1 MKIEILERKCMF
13 TKILRLDGVAF
24 QRKNDGMWKAET
36 SNEDRGLWKRRRQQ
50 VEGLQSTKA

>member
-1 MKIEILERKCMF
+1 MKIEILVRKCMF

-36 SNEDRGLWKRRRQQ
+36 SNEDGI
-50 VEGLQSTKA
+50 VETA